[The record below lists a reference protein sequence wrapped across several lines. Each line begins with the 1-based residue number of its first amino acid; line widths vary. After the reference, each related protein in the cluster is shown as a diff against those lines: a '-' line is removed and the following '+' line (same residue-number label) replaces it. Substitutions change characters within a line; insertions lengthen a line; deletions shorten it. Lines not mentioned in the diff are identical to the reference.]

1 MKNGKNQ
8 DEVNSDMV
16 LAVRRVFDS
25 DNKGFIYTA
34 DLRFI
39 ILNMDCSIPRDE
51 LNELII
57 GTNLN
62 QDKKISLQGKTLG
75 FIMRDRSSSMDM
87 FQLYE
92 KLFCLSYGSHE
103 CFLNRN
109 AFSNACQGGQIFGR
123 R

>member
-1 MKNGKNQ
+1 MKNRKNQ
-8 DEVNSDMV
+8 DEVDSDMV
-16 LAVRRVFDS
+16 LAVRRVFDA

-57 GTNLN
+57 STNLN

-92 KLFCLSYGSHE
+92 KRFCLSCGSHE
-103 CFLNRN
+103 CFPNSQELPDP
-109 AFSNACQGGQIFGR
+109 
-123 R
+123 